1 MNEPETFDPALL
13 KSLFARLVVA
23 CGKQDAAAARLGI
36 SRQRIGQLC
45 SANPEH
51 AKDIPTWGQVW
62 ALEQA
67 CERSVVFGSL
77 ASLVEPTA
85 AAEPVSAVK
94 ETHDL
99 VAASAAMCPL
109 AVALDPEKPETVRAF
124 AEGLERVQREAADL
138 TAISITA
145 PCLRAV

>member
-1 MNEPETFDPALL
+1 MNEPETFDPSLL
-13 KSLFARLVVA
+13 KSLFSRLVNA

-67 CERSVVFGSL
+67 CERSVVFLSL
-77 ASLVEPTA
+77 ANMIEPHA
-85 AAEPVSAVK
+85 PPAPVSAVK

-99 VAASAAMCPL
+99 VAAAAAMCPL
-109 AVALDPEKPETVRAF
+109 AMALDPAKPETVRAF
-124 AEGLERVQREAADL
+124 ADALERVEREAADL
-138 TAISITA
+138 NAIAVTS
-145 PCLRAV
+145 PSLRAV

>member
-13 KSLFARLVVA
+13 KSLFSRLVNA
-23 CGKQDAAAARLGI
+23 CGRQDAAAARLGI
-36 SRQRIGQLC
+36 SRQRVSQLC

-51 AKDIPTWGQVW
+51 AKDIPTWAQVW

-77 ASLVEPTA
+77 ASMVEPHA
-85 AAEPVSAVK
+85 PSEPVSAVK

-99 VAASAAMCPL
+99 VAAAAAMCPL
-109 AVALDPEKPETVRAF
+109 AMALDPTKPETVRAF
-124 AEGLERVQREAADL
+124 ADALERVEREAADL
-138 TAISITA
+138 TMIAAIA
-145 PCLRAV
+145 PTLRAV